1 MSITPAPPVVRAKI
15 AFLGLGIMGVPMAL
29 RLVRAG
35 HDVVVFTRTA
45 AKAQPVLDA
54 GARWA
59 HSPQQA
65 AVDRQLVISMVTD
78 GPDVREVLLGE
89 KGAALS
95 APTNTLFADMST
107 ISPDAA
113 RSIADELV
121 AMGHRFIDAPVTGG
135 DIGAQQGALSILV
148 GGHAADV
155 QQAVPIF
162 ELLGRRITHAGPV
175 GAGATLKACNQILG
189 AVNLLGLCEA
199 LAFAK
204 RSGLDL
210 NQVVD
215 ALGVGAGSSWALQNL
230 GPKIAAG
237 DFAPGF
243 MVDLLQKD
251 LRIVCESAGACGLPV
266 AAVQLAQGLFAN
278 NQSHDEG
285 RLGTHAMYKAFERLA
300 DAK

>member
-1 MSITPAPPVVRAKI
+1 
-15 AFLGLGIMGVPMAL
+15 MGVPMAL

-45 AKAQPVLDA
+45 AKAKVVLEA

-59 HSPQQA
+59 QSPLEA
-65 AVDRQLVISMVTD
+65 ANGRQLVISMVTD
-78 GPDVREVLLGE
+78 GPDVREVLLGA

-95 APTNTLFADMST
+95 APPNTLFADMST
-107 ISPDAA
+107 IAPDAA
-113 RSIADELV
+113 RSIAADLM
-121 AMGHRFIDAPVTGG
+121 ALGHRFIDAPVTGG
-135 DIGAQQGALSILV
+135 DIGAEQGALSILV
-148 GGHAADV
+148 GGQSADV
-155 QQAVPIF
+155 QQALPIF
-162 ELLGRRITHAGPV
+162 EVLGRRITHAGPI

-189 AVNLLGLCEA
+189 AVNLLGMCEA

-210 NQVVD
+210 NQVID
-215 ALGVGAGSSWALQNL
+215 ALSVGAGSSWALQHL
-230 GPKIAAG
+230 GPKVAAD

-251 LRIVCESAGACGLPV
+251 LRIVRESASACGLPV
-266 AAVQLAQGLFAN
+266 HAVQLAQELFLN
-278 NQSHDEG
+278 NQSHHEG
-285 RLGTHAMYKAFERLA
+285 RLGTHVMYKALERLA

>member
-1 MSITPAPPVVRAKI
+1 MSLSPLPPVTSTKI

-45 AKAQPVLDA
+45 AKAEAVLEA

-59 HSPQQA
+59 NSPSEA
-65 AVDRQLVISMVTD
+65 AVGRQLVISMVTD

-95 APTNTLFADMST
+95 APQNTLFADMST

-113 RSIADELV
+113 RSIAVDLNV
-121 AMGHRFIDAPVTGG
+121 LGHRFIDAPVTGG

-148 GGHAADV
+148 GGKDGDV
-155 QQAVPIF
+155 QQALPVF
-162 ELLGRRITHAGPV
+162 ELLGRRVTHAGPV
-175 GAGATLKACNQILG
+175 GSGATLKACNQILG
-189 AVNLLGLCEA
+189 AVNLLGVCEA

-210 NQVVD
+210 HQVID

-230 GPKIAAG
+230 GPKVAAE

-251 LRIVCESAGACGLPV
+251 LRIVCEAARACALPV
-266 AAVQLAQGLFAN
+266 QAVQLAQELFAN
-278 NQSHDEG
+278 NQSHNEG
-285 RLGTHAMYKAFERLA
+285 LKGTHVMYKALERIA

>member
-1 MSITPAPPVVRAKI
+1 MSISPSPPVVSTKI
-15 AFLGLGIMGVPMAL
+15 AFLGLGIMGVPMAM

-45 AKAQPVLDA
+45 VKAEPVLEA

-59 HSPQQA
+59 QSPLEA
-65 AVDRQLVISMVTD
+65 AVGRQLVISMVTD

-95 APTNTLFADMST
+95 APPNTLFTDMST
-107 ISPDAA
+107 IAPDAA
-113 RSIADELV
+113 RSIAAELN
-121 AMGHRFIDAPVTGG
+121 ALGHRFIDAPVTGG

-155 QQAVPIF
+155 QQALPVF
-162 ELLGRRITHAGPV
+162 QLLGRRVTHAGPV

-189 AVNLLGLCEA
+189 AVNLLGMCEA
-199 LAFAK
+199 MAFAK
-204 RSGLDL
+204 QSGLDL

-230 GPKIAAG
+230 GPKVAAS

-251 LRIVCESAGACGLPV
+251 LRIVRESASECGVPV
-266 AAVQLAQGLFAN
+266 RAVQLAQELFAN
-278 NQSHDEG
+278 NQSHNEG
-285 RLGTHAMYKAFERLA
+285 RLGTHVMYKALERLVN
-300 DAK
+300 AK